1 MGLPAVPACE
11 SRVQQEP
18 ETPHRFDGFCLCNY
32 RFECFAVHSPA
43 TMIYYA
49 LKVLI
54 SAALIV
60 LVSELA
66 KRDSLL
72 AALVASLP
80 VTSLLAFVWL
90 YWETGDAAR
99 VSSLSLDIFWLVIPS
114 LALFLALPLF
124 LRMAWGFWISL
135 LAAIAVT
142 TVCYVI
148 LFSLLRY
155 LGLRP

>member
-1 MGLPAVPACE
+1 
-11 SRVQQEP
+11 
-18 ETPHRFDGFCLCNY
+18 
-32 RFECFAVHSPA
+32 
-43 TMIYYA
+43 MIYYA
-49 LKVLI
+49 IKVLI

-66 KRDSLL
+66 KRNSLL

-124 LRMAWGFWISL
+124 LRAGWGFWISL
-135 LAAIAVT
+135 LAAIVVT
-142 TVCYVI
+142 ALCYGI
-148 LFSLLRY
+148 LFSLLRH
-155 LGLRP
+155 LEVRA

>member
-1 MGLPAVPACE
+1 MLRHPALRLPALAL
-11 SRVQQEP
+11 RG
-18 ETPHRFDGFCLCNY
+18 TLT
-32 RFECFAVHSPA
+32 AA
-43 TMIYYA
+43 MIYYA
-49 LKVLI
+49 IKVLI

-66 KRDSLL
+66 KRNSLL

-124 LRMAWGFWISL
+124 LRIGWGFWISL
-135 LAAIAVT
+135 AAAIIVT
-142 TVCYVI
+142 ALCYGI
-148 LFSLLRY
+148 LLSLLRH
-155 LGLRP
+155 LGVRA

>member
-1 MGLPAVPACE
+1 M
-11 SRVQQEP
+11 
-18 ETPHRFDGFCLCNY
+18 
-32 RFECFAVHSPA
+32 
-43 TMIYYA
+43 YYT

-66 KRDSLL
+66 KRNSLL

-90 YWETGDAAR
+90 YWETGDAGR

-114 LALFLALPLF
+114 LALLLALPLL
-124 LRMAWGFWISL
+124 LRMGWGFWISL
-135 LAAIAVT
+135 PAAIAVT
-142 TVCYVI
+142 GLCYAV
-148 LFSLLRY
+148 LLSLLRH
-155 LGLRP
+155 LGPRA

>member
-1 MGLPAVPACE
+1 
-11 SRVQQEP
+11 
-18 ETPHRFDGFCLCNY
+18 
-32 RFECFAVHSPA
+32 
-43 TMIYYA
+43 MIYYA
-49 LKVLI
+49 IKVLI

-66 KRDSLL
+66 KRNALL

-80 VTSLLAFVWL
+80 LTSLLAFVWL

-99 VSSLSLDIFWLVIPS
+99 VASLSLDIVWLVIPS

-124 LRMAWGFWISL
+124 LRMGLGFWIGL

-142 TVCYVI
+142 GLCYGV
-148 LFSLLRY
+148 LLSLLRH
-155 LGLRP
+155 LGLRA

>member
-1 MGLPAVPACE
+1 M
-11 SRVQQEP
+11 
-18 ETPHRFDGFCLCNY
+18 LCGNPSK
-32 RFECFAVHSPA
+32 RFAVHSLA
-43 TMIYYA
+43 AMIYYA
-49 LKVLI
+49 IKVLI

-90 YWETGDAAR
+90 YWETGDVAR

-142 TVCYVI
+142 AVCYAI
-148 LFSLLRY
+148 LFSLLRH
-155 LGLRP
+155 LGLRT

>member
-1 MGLPAVPACE
+1 M
-11 SRVQQEP
+11 
-18 ETPHRFDGFCLCNY
+18 
-32 RFECFAVHSPA
+32 
-43 TMIYYA
+43 MYYA

-66 KRDSLL
+66 KRNSLL

-80 VTSLLAFVWL
+80 LTSLLAFVWL
-90 YWETGDAAR
+90 YWETGDAGR

-114 LALFLALPLF
+114 LALLLALPLF
-124 LRMAWGFWISL
+124 LRMGWGFWISL

-142 TVCYVI
+142 GLCYAV
-148 LFSLLRY
+148 LLSLLRH
-155 LGLRP
+155 LGPRA

>member
-1 MGLPAVPACE
+1 V
-11 SRVQQEP
+11 
-18 ETPHRFDGFCLCNY
+18 LCGNPSK
-32 RFECFAVHSPA
+32 RFAVHSLA
-43 TMIYYA
+43 AMIYYA
-49 LKVLI
+49 IKVLI

-90 YWETGDAAR
+90 YWEMGDVAR

-114 LALFLALPLF
+114 LALFLALF

-142 TVCYVI
+142 AVCYAI
-148 LFSLLRY
+148 LFSLLRH
-155 LGLRP
+155 LGLRT

>member
-1 MGLPAVPACE
+1 MPERPAYGKAKGAKY
-11 SRVQQEP
+11 VQ
-18 ETPHRFDGFCLCNY
+18 GILLCDY
-32 RFECFAVHSPA
+32 LSERFAVHSLAP
-43 TMIYYA
+43 MIYYA
-49 LKVLI
+49 IKVLI

-66 KRDSLL
+66 KRNSLL

-90 YWETGDAAR
+90 YWDTGDAAR

-124 LRMAWGFWISL
+124 LRMGWGFWISL

-142 TVCYVI
+142 GLCYGV
-148 LFSLLRY
+148 LFFLLRH
-155 LGLRP
+155 LGLRA

>member
-1 MGLPAVPACE
+1 
-11 SRVQQEP
+11 
-18 ETPHRFDGFCLCNY
+18 
-32 RFECFAVHSPA
+32 
-43 TMIYYA
+43 MIYYA
-49 LKVLI
+49 IKVLI

-72 AALVASLP
+72 AALVAALP

-90 YWETGDAAR
+90 YWETGGVAR

-114 LALFLALPLF
+114 LALFLVLPLS
-124 LRMAWGFWISL
+124 LRLGWGFWISL

-142 TVCYVI
+142 GLCYGV
-148 LFSLLRY
+148 LFWLLRH
-155 LGLRP
+155 LGLRV

>member
-1 MGLPAVPACE
+1 MV
-11 SRVQQEP
+11 
-18 ETPHRFDGFCLCNY
+18 
-32 RFECFAVHSPA
+32 
-43 TMIYYA
+43 YYA
-49 LKVLI
+49 IKVLI

-90 YWETGDAAR
+90 YWDTGDAAR

-114 LALFLALPLF
+114 LALFLTLPLF
-124 LRMAWGFWISL
+124 LRMAWSFWISL

-142 TVCYVI
+142 AVCYVI
-148 LFSLLRY
+148 LFSLLRH
-155 LGLRP
+155 LGLRT